1 MEKFQNVLRGIK
13 GLTLKETND
22 KINQVQRNEMK
33 ASVLDALQADFA
45 GVTNVART
53 KDGLVL
59 EIQND
64 EIGTFYAVVDFT
76 IKNLDYDLDGAIVD
90 YNESIAERER
100 KAQAKADKVK
110 ASKGE

>member
-1 MEKFQNVLRGIK
+1 MEKFQNALNGIK
-13 GLTLKETND
+13 GLVLKESND

-33 ASVLDALQADFA
+33 ASVLESLQADFA
-45 GVTNVART
+45 SITNVFRT

-64 EIGTFYAVVDFT
+64 EIGNFYAVVDFT
-76 IKNLDYDLDGAIVD
+76 IKNLDYDLDGAILD
-90 YNESIAERER
+90 YNESVAEKER
-100 KAQAKADKVK
+100 KALAKAEKVK

>member
-1 MEKFQNVLRGIK
+1 MEKFQNVLTGIK
-13 GLTLKETND
+13 GLALKESND

-33 ASVLDALQADFA
+33 ASVLEALQADFA
-45 GVTNVART
+45 GVTNVFRT

-59 EIQND
+59 EIAND

-76 IKNLDYDLDGAIVD
+76 IKNLDYDVDGAVAE
-90 YNESIAERER
+90 YEESILEKER
-100 KAQAKADKVK
+100 KALAKAEKVK

>member
-1 MEKFQNVLRGIK
+1 MEKFQNVLTNVK
-13 GLTLKETND
+13 GLVLKESND
-22 KINQVQRNEMK
+22 KINQVQRNEIK

-45 GVTNVART
+45 GVTNVFRT

-76 IKNLDYDLDGAIVD
+76 IKNLDYDVDGAVTE
-90 YNESIAERER
+90 YNEAIAERER
-100 KAQAKADKVK
+100 KAQAKAEKVK